1 MNKHTPSPWIHR
13 TRLDNGA
20 NIGCKN
26 GYAICDIAYSYSNL
40 PKEELDANAALI
52 SAAPDLLDSVQKLL
66 SALENYDPDTGK
78 GERRL
83 NAAANIAHDA
93 IAKATAQ

>member
-26 GYAICDIAYSYSNL
+26 GYAICDIAYGYSSL
-40 PKEELDANAALI
+40 SKEELDANAALI
-52 SAAPDLLDSVQKLL
+52 SAAPDLLA
-66 SALENYDPDTGK
+66 ALEAMTYYFAEYEKDDSAKHGFK
-78 GERRL
+78 
-83 NAAANIAHDA
+83 AARDA

>member
-20 NIGCKN
+20 NISCKN
-26 GYAICDIAYSYSNL
+26 GYAICDIAYSYSSL

-52 SAAPDLLDSVQKLL
+52 SAAPDLLA
-66 SALENYDPDTGK
+66 ALEAMTYYFAEYEKDDSAKYGFK
-78 GERRL
+78 
-83 NAAANIAHDA
+83 AARAA

>member
-26 GYAICDIAYSYSNL
+26 GYAICDIAYSYSSL
-40 PKEELDANAALI
+40 SKEELDANAALI
-52 SAAPDLLDSVQKLL
+52 SAAPDLLA
-66 SALENYDPDTGK
+66 ALEAMTYYFAEYEKDDSAKYGFK
-78 GERRL
+78 
-83 NAAANIAHDA
+83 AARAA
-93 IAKATAQ
+93 IAKATA